1 MINIHMPLYNVG
13 TSEQEQYD
21 KVLEE
26 FDELKTELSGGAED
40 IDRVLHE
47 MFDVI
52 QSIAHLRF
60 VEIRPSC
67 QTDDEAMRKVTE
79 LIESAN
85 YEHRLKLATYAKE
98 RGWQ

>member
-1 MINIHMPLYNVG
+1 MINLHIPLYNVG

-21 KVLEE
+21 KVIEE
-26 FDELKTELSGGAED
+26 YNELRKEIFADAVPE
-40 IDRVLHE
+40 RVLHE
-47 MFDVI
+47 MFDVV
-52 QSIAHLRF
+52 QVYAHYLF
-60 VEIRPSC
+60 SKVRPFC
-67 QTDDEAMRKVTE
+67 QTDDEAMRKVAE